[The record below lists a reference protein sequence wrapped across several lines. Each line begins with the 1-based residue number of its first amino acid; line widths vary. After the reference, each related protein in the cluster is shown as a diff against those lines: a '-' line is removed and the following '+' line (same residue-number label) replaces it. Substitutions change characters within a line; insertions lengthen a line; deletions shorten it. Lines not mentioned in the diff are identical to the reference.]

1 MNFDTS
7 LEKEYYYSL
16 NEVLKNDSFKYKTWK
31 DNKDYLFT
39 LKEDLFIHYDIDKIY
54 LINEFFEKNNV
65 NEQIPVLIDLS
76 KLDLEELVEDDFS
89 QFDNDAI
96 DYYFRTKEDTYKLLY
111 NKNLQEV
118 DLEIKKL
125 CEIKQQ

>member
-7 LEKEYYYSL
+7 LEKEYYYSI
-16 NEVLKNDSFKYKTWK
+16 NETLQNDSFRNKIWEE
-31 DNKDYLFT
+31 NKDYLLV
-39 LKEDLFIHYDIDKIY
+39 LKEELFLHYDIENIY
-54 LINEFFEKNNV
+54 VINEFFEKNTLVEN
-65 NEQIPVLIDLS
+65 IPILIDID
-76 KLDLEELVEDDFS
+76 KINLEEMAESEFS

-96 DYYFRTKEDTYKLLY
+96 DYYFRTKYQTYKLY

-125 CEIKQQ
+125 CEVKR